1 MTRLC
6 SSRWRPGEKA
16 WRSAELPQRRRHRS
30 ARLVVA
36 AIEQDAVTEAQAIV
50 AATRYPPLIGGSAAR
65 DAFCA
70 VHHDDA

>member
-1 MTRLC
+1 M
-6 SSRWRPGEKA
+6 A
-16 WRSAELPQRRRHRS
+16 QRRAARS
-30 ARLVVA
+30 GADTEARELVVA

-50 AATRYPPLIGGSAAR
+50 AATRYPPLIGGGAAR